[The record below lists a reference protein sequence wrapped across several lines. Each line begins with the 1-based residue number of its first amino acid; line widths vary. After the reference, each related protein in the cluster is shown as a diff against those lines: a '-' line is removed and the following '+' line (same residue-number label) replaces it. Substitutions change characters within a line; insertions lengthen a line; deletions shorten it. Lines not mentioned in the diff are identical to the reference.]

1 MRETLQ
7 VSDLVHARVK
17 DANTHQPREALGI
30 VISIKSNVWQWPA
43 TQASG
48 SPPTAWE
55 CDVMVDDKIHN
66 ILVGRR
72 DIFQPAP

>member
-72 DIFQPAP
+72 DIYQPTP

>member
-7 VSDLVHARVK
+7 VSDLVHTRVK

-72 DIFQPAP
+72 DIYQPTP

>member
-17 DANTHQPREALGI
+17 DADTHQPRESLGI

-72 DIFQPAP
+72 DIYQPTP

>member
-7 VSDLVHARVK
+7 VGDLVHARVK
-17 DANTHQPREALGI
+17 DPLTYQPREALGI
-30 VISIKSNVWQWPA
+30 VISIKSNVWHAPA
-43 TQASG
+43 TSASER
-48 SPPTAWE
+48 PTAWE

-72 DIFQPAP
+72 DIYQPTP

>member
-17 DANTHQPREALGI
+17 DADTHQPREALGI

-72 DIFQPAP
+72 DIYQPTP

>member
-1 MRETLQ
+1 MRETLHIG
-7 VSDLVHARVK
+7 DLVHARVN
-17 DANTHQPREALGI
+17 DPQPREALGI
-30 VISIKSNVWQWPA
+30 VIAIKSNVWTGPA
-43 TQASG
+43 THAAG

-72 DIFQPAP
+72 DIYQPAP

>member
-7 VSDLVHARVK
+7 VRDLVHARVK

-72 DIFQPAP
+72 DIYQPTP